1 MPISHKDNIIF
12 VHIPKTGGGSI
23 EKTLGIFGEDNK
35 GSLNPNLNILYGK
48 KDNKLLQHLT
58 LNEINKL
65 KNKECSSYKKVSFVR
80 NPFDKIV
87 SEYLWRIQIY
97 CKKKIEFKKYLIEE
111 VIPRKNGINTFVKDF
126 YKNENILPILDI
138 HYLEQY
144 KFLIDE
150 KNNIKIDF
158 VGKFE
163 NLEKDFEKIF
173 KLKLINYKIHK
184 TKSHYLYYLS
194 KKFLPAFFNKKMYR
208 KFFDNE
214 SKDLMKKEYSNDFEY
229 FNYEF

>member
-1 MPISHKDNIIF
+1 MCLINTCDNF
-12 VHIPKTGGGSI
+12 ELCYTGSDCPY
-23 EKTLGIFGEDNK
+23 EN
-35 GSLNPNLNILYGK
+35 NYYLNIGNNL
-48 KDNKLLQHLT
+48 
-58 LNEINKL
+58 I
-65 KNKECSSYKKVSFVR
+65 SYIPE
-80 NPFDKIV
+80 N
-87 SEYLWRIQIY
+87 
-97 CKKKIEFKKYLIEE
+97 CGLIEE
-111 VIPRKNGINTFVKDF
+111 VIPRKNCINTFVKDF

-150 KNNIKIDF
+150 KNNLKIDF
-158 VGKFE
+158 LGKFE

-173 KLKLINYKIHK
+173 KLRLINYKIHK

-214 SKDLMKKEYSNDFEY
+214 SKDLMKKEYSNDFKY